1 MTYKTHITGG
11 LMLTLGGAAILNMID
26 VKPNNLGEVGL
37 LFGCA
42 FIGSLLPDIDH
53 PNSKINK
60 YNPLSTIIC
69 MVAQHRSITHSLLW
83 MVVVSLVGLLYK
95 FNVWAII
102 GLNIGILSHL
112 ILDMMN
118 PTGVP
123 LFYPYRKMYRVCKIS
138 TGSAGEWCVL
148 GAMGLIFG
156 LVVLGM

>member
-1 MTYKTHITGG
+1 MTYKTHISGG
-11 LMLTLGGAAILNMID
+11 LMLTLGSVPILNSLD
-26 VKPNNLGEVGL
+26 VKPDSLVEVAL

-60 YNPLSTIIC
+60 YNPLSAIIC
-69 MVAQHRSITHSLLW
+69 SFTKHRSITHSLLW
-83 MVVVSLVGLLYK
+83 MVIVSLVSILFKVNL
-95 FNVWAII
+95 WAIL

-123 LFYPYRKMYRVCKIS
+123 LFYPNKKMYHVCSIS

-148 GAMGLIFG
+148 GMMGLIFG
-156 LVVLGM
+156 VIVFGI